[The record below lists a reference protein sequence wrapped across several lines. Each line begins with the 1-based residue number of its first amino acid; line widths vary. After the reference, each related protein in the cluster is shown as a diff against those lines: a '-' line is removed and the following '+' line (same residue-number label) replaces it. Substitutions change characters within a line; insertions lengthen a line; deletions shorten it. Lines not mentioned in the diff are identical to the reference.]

1 VNISVMSH
9 AMSAGAHRRARAII
23 VEFAVMMAV
32 FMLYR
37 SGRMFTRDATDQA
50 MGNAGRVIDF
60 ERALGIFNE
69 RAVQGWALGSD
80 VVVDFLNRYYVAVHF
95 PLTIAFLVWAYIRH
109 QNAYRFI
116 RTWFVGVTLAALVI
130 HVGFPLAP
138 PRMTSGF
145 VDTLHEFGPR
155 IYNKDPRR
163 SVTNQFAA
171 MPSLH
176 FGWAFMMAIGFVA
189 IKRSRN
195 SVLMMLHPAI
205 TLLAIVAT
213 GNHYWLDAIV
223 AGLLAAIVAVMLG
236 AWRLHRSGRPDGQQV
251 MVADADS
258 SGASAGGALV
268 PAYASAGDEHGC
280 PLATH
285 SRDRCRQ
292 HVHERHER
300 IELEPAGSGGAPV
313 VIGSARADQPPDE
326 R

>member
-1 VNISVMSH
+1 
-9 AMSAGAHRRARAII
+9 
-23 VEFAVMMAV
+23 MMAV

-50 MGNAGRVIDF
+50 MANAGRVIDF

-69 RAVQGWALGSD
+69 RAVQGWALSSD
-80 VVVDFLNRYYVAVHF
+80 AVVDFLNRYYVAVHF

-116 RTWFVGVTLAALVI
+116 RTWFVAVTLAALVI

-138 PRMTSGF
+138 PRMTTGF

-155 IYNKDPRR
+155 IYSKDPRR

-223 AGLLAAIVAVMLG
+223 AGLLAAIVAVTLG
-236 AWRLHRSGRPDGQQV
+236 AWRLHRTGRLDGQRLAEPQG
-251 MVADADS
+251 DS
-258 SGASAGGALV
+258 WGGASGDTLV
-268 PAYASAGDEHGC
+268 PAFAGAGDEHGC

-292 HVHERHER
+292 HAHERHER
-300 IELEPAGSGGAPV
+300 IELETAGSPGAHV
-313 VIGSARADQPPDE
+313 ATGSSRADHPPDE

>member
-1 VNISVMSH
+1 MSH
-9 AMSAGAHRRARAII
+9 ATSAGAHRRARAII

-69 RAVQGWALGSD
+69 RAVQGWALSSSA
-80 VVVDFLNRYYVAVHF
+80 VVDFLNRYYVAVHF
-95 PLTIAFLVWAYIRH
+95 PITIAFLVWAYIRH

-116 RTWFVGVTLAALVI
+116 RTWFVAVTLAALVI

-155 IYNKDPRR
+155 IYSKDPRR

-176 FGWAFMMAIGFVA
+176 FGWAFMLAIGFVA

-195 SVLMMLHPAI
+195 SSLVLLHPAI

-223 AGLLAAIVAVMLG
+223 AGVLAAIVAVILG
-236 AWRLHRSGRPDGQQV
+236 VWRLHRTGRLDGQSLPAPGV
-251 MVADADS
+251 ESPPSESLDDALIP
-258 SGASAGGALV
+258 AFAGV
-268 PAYASAGDEHGC
+268 SDEHGC
-280 PLATH
+280 PLVTH

-292 HVHERHER
+292 HAHERHDRTEF
-300 IELEPAGSGGAPV
+300 EPAAPHGVTQITARSG
-313 VIGSARADQPPDE
+313 RADRPPDE